1 MKRLTISILFC
12 ALSISMFAQSSTKT
26 DKIKKMLELTGS
38 ANLGVQ
44 VAKQMINTFKQSY
57 SSVGDAFWDDFEK
70 EIKAE
75 DLMDLIIPIYDK
87 HYTEEDIDQLI
98 AFYNSPIGKKMTENL
113 PIIMQE
119 SMAAGQTWGSKI
131 AEKAIERLR
140 QKGY

>member
-1 MKRLTISILFC
+1 
-12 ALSISMFAQSSTKT
+12 MFAQSSTKT